1 MINWDKFILFRKKI
15 FGPYIKVFSVGLEI
29 ISSIISLIFLTSLI
43 LQYGFNLSPSTTK
56 NINFIYDLTWI
67 IYLINVTY
75 YIIIGFNDVRNKHK
89 KLIVILSILLYSTL
103 IPHIFYDLSNNVNWL
118 KYIWHILDSNIYKGI
133 LLTIY
138 SLFIFS
144 SSIVKLL
151 GRRANPSLILAISFF
166 IIIVIGTGLL
176 MLPRS
181 TYHGISLINAFFI
194 STSAVCVTGLTTVD
208 VAHTFTTEGLIII
221 ALLIQIGGVGVMTLT
236 SFFAVFFMGNT
247 SVYNQMIVKDMV
259 NSDSLSTLIQT
270 LVYILLFTLA
280 IEFAGMMFIWWSIH
294 GTLGMDIKIG
304 RAHV

>member
-208 VAHTFTTEGLIII
+208 VAQTFTTEGLIII

-270 LVYILLFTLA
+270 LVYIGQNTPCSK
-280 IEFAGMMFIWWSIH
+280 EFR
-294 GTLGMDIKIG
+294 KCYC
-304 RAHV
+304 R